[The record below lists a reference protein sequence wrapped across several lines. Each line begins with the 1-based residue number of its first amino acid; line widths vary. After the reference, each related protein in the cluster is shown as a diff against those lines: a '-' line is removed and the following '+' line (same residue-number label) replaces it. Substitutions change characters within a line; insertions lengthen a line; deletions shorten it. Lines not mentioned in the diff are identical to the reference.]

1 MWLAKIMRRRKYL
14 LFCSLCNNL
23 TILINLHFNIWFC
36 LCLAAHCVKS
46 VRIRGLSVQVGK
58 YGPGR
63 LAVRTLCQWRLGAR
77 FYFRK
82 GDWGLGFVST
92 RFWDSFNISQFPEDP
107 KSFFFLCGQSP
118 APAAKIRWGY
128 LSSKNERIQYKRFS
142 YTIYTTQYIKF

>member
-23 TILINLHFNIWFC
+23 AILINLHFNIWFC

-58 YGPGR
+58 CGPGR
-63 LAVRTLCQWRLGAR
+63 LAVRALCQWRLGAR

-82 GDWGLGFVST
+82 GDWGLRFVST
-92 RFWDSFNISQFPEDP
+92 IFWDSLNISQFLEDP
-107 KSFFFLCGQSP
+107 KSRFFLWGQSP
-118 APAAKIRWGY
+118 PPAAKMLWEY
-128 LSSKNERIQYKRFS
+128 LSSKNERIQYKRFI
-142 YTIYTTQYIKF
+142 YTVYTTQYLKF

>member
-1 MWLAKIMRRRKYL
+1 MRRRKYL

-63 LAVRTLCQWRLGAR
+63 LAVWTLCLWRLGAR

-92 RFWDSFNISQFPEDP
+92 TFWDSLNISQFPEDP
-107 KSFFFLCGQSP
+107 KSFFSCVGK
-118 APAAKIRWGY
+118 APLQRRKYGGDIFPVKMREYNIKGLY
-128 LSSKNERIQYKRFS
+128 TLYIQHN
-142 YTIYTTQYIKF
+142 I